1 MKRKL
6 DLLVIKTD
14 SFDTE
19 TFVRDSVKYSKNS
32 LVLLIS
38 FKGEISVAHAPKNN
52 NYENKIW
59 KYSIQNNKLRISG
72 IVSFVVFIILITI
85 ILTAIFLKFRVRVVI
100 IENTYAAIIAGLY
113 RKLGR
118 SKKSFYIPGDWLA
131 SGRRTSG
138 ASNIFNNYIFPVC
151 DYLSC
156 KLNDVVLDHNEK
168 ITKARNKYWGKE
180 ITEKKTK
187 KYIYWL
193 NQVKVNTNYYDNKKK
208 KAICFLG
215 NITEIYSFDIIL
227 NSLKILNNQ
236 YDIRLKIIGPEN
248 NLLRKV
254 KNKAKLMKVEHF
266 VDFAGYVDRHDLPS
280 KLSDCFCGINI
291 ITDKNSHSNFSIPG
305 KLIYY
310 LSSLIPIIATKNIG
324 PFMSV
329 ISDHKIGLM
338 INADVKSFTDA
349 VVDIYVNQKY
359 YVERMRGLINSLPSA
374 NSFENIFKA

>member
-19 TFVRDSVKYSKNS
+19 SFIGDSIKYSKNS

-38 FKGEISVAHAPKNN
+38 FKGEISVAYAPKKN
-52 NYENKIW
+52 NYGKKNW
-59 KYSIQNNKLRISG
+59 KYSLQNNKLCVSG
-72 IVSFVVFIILITI
+72 ILSFFLFIILISI
-85 ILTAIFLKFRVRVVI
+85 ILTAIFFKYRVRVVI

-151 DYLSC
+151 DFISC

-168 ITKARNKYWGKE
+168 ITKARYKYWGKE
-180 ITEKKTK
+180 VSKNIKQYK
-187 KYIYWL
+187 YWL
-193 NQVKVNTNYYDNKKK
+193 NQVKVRTNYYQKEKKK
-208 KAICFLG
+208 TICFIG

-227 NSLKILNNQ
+227 NSLKKLNHQ
-236 YDIRLKIIGPEN
+236 YDIRLKIIGPKSN
-248 NLLRKV
+248 MLRKIE
-254 KNKAKLMKVEHF
+254 NKAKFMKIDHF
-266 VDFAGYVDRHDLPS
+266 VEFAGYVDRDDLPS
-280 KLSDCFCGINI
+280 KISDCFCGINI

-310 LSSLIPIIATKNIG
+310 LSSLIPIIATKNNG
-324 PFMSV
+324 PFTSV
-329 ISDHKIGLM
+329 ISNHKIGL
-338 INADVKSFTDA
+338 IIDADVKSFTEA

-359 YVERMRGLINSLPSA
+359 YVERMNGLINSLPTG
-374 NSFENIFKA
+374 NSFENIFRA